1 MNKERLTE
9 IFFDQKETFN
19 AKKGLID
26 RAIDLSPYINTS
38 QIVVITGVRRCGK
51 SSLLFLLKQKMQLN
65 DNAFCYFN
73 FDDERIGNKPELLEQ
88 IDNLHKELYNKD
100 AVLFFDEIQNINGW
114 EKFINRL
121 YEQGRKIFITGS
133 NASLLSSEIST
144 TLTGRNKTLELF
156 PFSFKEYL
164 NFIKLEFN
172 LKTLSANTKV
182 RLTGAFD
189 TYLKSGGFPMVIR
202 ENDPE
207 LLDNYFKDILY
218 RDIIARYRI
227 SQVDE
232 IKQLGLYFFSN
243 IAKIFSYSTLQKITG
258 IKSLSTV
265 KNYLDYFSM
274 SYLFFYLR
282 KFDYSVKK
290 QILNS
295 RKVYSVDHGFANR
308 LGFNFSKNRG
318 RILENMVLIELLR
331 NNKEVFYHS
340 GKKECDFV
348 VRQGLQITEAIQVAY
363 HLNKENVE
371 REVTGLLEA
380 MEKFN
385 LKKGLILTYDT
396 DIDAAEIPETIK
408 IIPVWKWLLTGNK

>member
-19 AKKGLID
+19 SKKGLID
-26 RAIDLSPYINTS
+26 RAIDLSPYVNTS
-38 QIVVITGVRRCGK
+38 HIVVITGVRRCGK
-51 SSLLFLLKQKMQLN
+51 SSLLFLIKQKMQLN
-65 DNAFCYFN
+65 GDAFCYFN
-73 FDDERIGNKPELLEQ
+73 FDDERIVNKPELLEQ

-100 AVLFFDEIQNINGW
+100 AVLFFDEIQNITGW

-133 NASLLSSEIST
+133 NATLLSSEIST
-144 TLTGRNKTLELF
+144 TLTGRNKTLDLF

-189 TYLKSGGFPMVIR
+189 TYLKSGGFPMVVR

-295 RKVYSVDHGFANR
+295 RKVYAVDHGFANR
-308 LGFNFSKNRG
+308 LGFNFSKNKG
-318 RILENMVLIELLR
+318 RILENMVLMELLR

-348 VRQGLQITEAIQVAY
+348 VRQGLQITEAIQVVY
-363 HLNKENVE
+363 YLNKENID
-371 REVTGLLEA
+371 REVSGLLEA
-380 MEKFN
+380 MEKLD
-385 LKKGLILTYDT
+385 LKKGLLLIYDT
-396 DIDAAEIPETIK
+396 EIKASDIPETIE
-408 IIPVWKWLLTGNK
+408 IVPVWRWLLTQNK

>member
-1 MNKERLTE
+1 MNKEQLTE
-9 IFFDQKETFN
+9 IFFDQKEIFN

-348 VRQGLQITEAIQVAY
+348 VRQGFQITEAIQVAY

-371 REVTGLLEA
+371 REVSGLLEA